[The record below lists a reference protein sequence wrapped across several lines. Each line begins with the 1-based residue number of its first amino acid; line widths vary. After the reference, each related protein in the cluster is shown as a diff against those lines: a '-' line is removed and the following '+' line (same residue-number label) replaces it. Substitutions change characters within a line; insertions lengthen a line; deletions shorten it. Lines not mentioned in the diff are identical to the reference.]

1 MLKLLAGSAAA
12 LMLGAPAMAAA
23 PTTVVIDGQK
33 VFNESMTATK
43 GGDLIIGGSGT
54 GAVYRAKAGQA
65 KATVWIDATK
75 YGVKSVLGVFAHDA
89 SNTLYVCSVSPFG
102 GPPEP
107 ALSKMLTF
115 DLKAGGAPKASYP
128 LPNGGQGLCNDVAV
142 SKAGDAFIA
151 DTIGG
156 KVLVLKKGGAAIEEW
171 VASPDL
177 RGADGLA
184 FLDNGDLIVNTVT
197 SGRLFKIAPDKK
209 ITELTPS
216 LKLGGP
222 DGMRSSGGNRVLQAE
237 SGGARITEITI
248 NGDKAEMRVVHSEPG
263 VTGVA
268 LVGKTVWVN
277 NGKVNYM
284 MDPKLRGQDPGE
296 FSVHAVPLGR

>member
-1 MLKLLAGSAAA
+1 MLKFMAGAAAA

-23 PTTVVIDGQK
+23 PTATVAIEGQK

-54 GAVYRAKAGQA
+54 GAIYRAKAGA
-65 KATVWIDATK
+65 KKATVWIDGSK
-75 YGVKSVLGVFAHDA
+75 LGVKSFLGVFAHDA
-89 SNTLYVCSVSPFG
+89 SNTLYACSVSPFG

-107 ALSKMLTF
+107 ALNKLMTF
-115 DLKAGGAPKASYP
+115 DLKTGAPKASYP
-128 LPNGGQGLCNDVAV
+128 LPAGPGLCNDVALN
-142 SKAGDAFIA
+142 KAGDVFIA
-151 DTIGG
+151 DTVGA
-156 KVLVLKKGGAAIEEW
+156 KVLRLKKGAKEIDQFAA
-171 VASPDL
+171 SKDL
-177 RGADGLA
+177 AGADGIA

-197 SGRLFKIAPDKK
+197 TGRLFKISPAGA

-216 LKLGGP
+216 LKLGGA
-222 DGMRSSGGNRVLQAE
+222 DGMRSSGGNRFLMAE
-237 SGGARITEITI
+237 SGAARVTEVTV
-248 NGDKAEMRVVHSEPG
+248 NGDKAELRVVHSDPG

-284 MDPKLRGQDPGE
+284 MDPKLKGQDPGQ
-296 FSVHAVPLGR
+296 FSVYSVPLGR